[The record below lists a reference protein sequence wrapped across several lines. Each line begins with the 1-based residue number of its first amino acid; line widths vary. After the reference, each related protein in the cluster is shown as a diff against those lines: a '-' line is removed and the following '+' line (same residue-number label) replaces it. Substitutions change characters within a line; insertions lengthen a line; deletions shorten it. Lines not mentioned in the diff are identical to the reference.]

1 MTTYRI
7 VEKKTLQNLEWK
19 LQYKTNQL
27 NIREKEKTEAEKME
41 EKDGRTKI
49 ILLVN
54 TLNENRP
61 NVSEKRKKWSHWIK

>member
-1 MTTYRI
+1 M
-7 VEKKTLQNLEWK
+7 QC
-19 LQYKTNQL
+19 KTNQL

-41 EKDGRTKI
+41 KKDGRTKI

-61 NVSEKRKKWSHWIK
+61 NVSEKGKKWSH